1 MHRLY
6 RHLICGRKPAMRF
19 ISTLLIFFIIVF
31 LYPIAGQ
38 AAPGVSANNA
48 ILIEQ
53 STGRVLFEKKA
64 HEKQSIASITKI
76 MTAIVAIESGK
87 MGEMAKTSR
96 KAIHTEGSS
105 IYLEQGEKM
114 LVEDLVYGLMLRSGN
129 DAAVVIGEHIGGSEE
144 GFVHLM
150 NEKAKWL
157 GMTNTHFDNPHGLDS
172 DTHYSTAYDMAILM
186 QYAMDNE
193 KFQEIT
199 GATSYLSK
207 SRTYSWQNKNK
218 LLTQLYEYCI
228 GGKTGYTKKTGRTLV
243 SSAEK
248 DGMKLIAVTLNAPND
263 WQDHIGMF
271 EWGFENYSLETI
283 DDKGKAAYTLP
294 DFEEPIIGHITS
306 EIHFPLAKSERSLI
320 TQQNYILKDE
330 TKSEDNIIGKKVYYF
345 NEDQIGEVFIYKEDE
360 VKQRDNF
367 FTSTLDIFQDIVGW
381 P

>member
-64 HEKQSIASITKI
+64 HDKQSIASITKI

-87 MGEMAKTSR
+87 MGDMAKTSR

-271 EWGFENYSLETI
+271 EWAFENYSLETI

-320 TQQNYILKDE
+320 TKQNYILKDE

>member
-1 MHRLY
+1 
-6 RHLICGRKPAMRF
+6 MRF
-19 ISTLLIFFIIVF
+19 ISILLIFVIIG
-31 LYPIAGQ
+31 LIYPTTGQ

-53 STGRVLFEKKA
+53 STGRILFEKQA
-64 HEKQSIASITKI
+64 HEKESIASITKI
-76 MTAIVAIESGK
+76 MTAIIAIESGK
-87 MGEMAKTSR
+87 MNEEATTSR

-129 DAAVVIGEHIGGSEE
+129 DAAVVIGEHVGGSEE

-186 QYAMDNE
+186 QYAMQNE
-193 KFQEIT
+193 QFQTIT
-199 GATSYLSK
+199 GATTYLSK

-218 LLTQLYEYCI
+218 LLTQFYEYCI

-248 DGMKLIAVTLNAPND
+248 NGMKLIAVTLNAPDD
-263 WQDHIGMF
+263 WRDHIGMF
-271 EWGFENYSLETI
+271 EWGFENYSLESI
-283 DDKGKAAYTLP
+283 GEKGKSAYSLP
-294 DFEEPIIGHITS
+294 DIEEPVIGQIISGINY
-306 EIHFPLAKSERSLI
+306 PLAEKEREKV
-320 TQQNYILKDE
+320 TVRNYILKHPTMAAND
-330 TKSEDNIIGKKVYYF
+330 IIGKKVYYF
-345 NEDQIGEVFIYKEDE
+345 EEKQIGEVFIYKGNEKRNEANLLSD
-360 VKQRDNF
+360 
-367 FTSTLDIFQDIVGW
+367 TLNIFQNVVGW